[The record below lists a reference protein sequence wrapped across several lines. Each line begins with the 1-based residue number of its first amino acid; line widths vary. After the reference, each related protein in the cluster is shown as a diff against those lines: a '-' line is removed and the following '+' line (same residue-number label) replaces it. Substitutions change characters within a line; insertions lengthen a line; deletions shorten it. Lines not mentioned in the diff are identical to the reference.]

1 MRQAVIVSGVRTAV
15 GKAIKGSLRNYRS
28 DEMGA
33 TVVKEL
39 LRKTEGK
46 IAPSDVDDVIIGC
59 AMPEACQ
66 GMNIARIISIRAGL
80 PVEVPAQTIN
90 RFCASG
96 LQTLLLQRK

>member
-39 LRKTEGK
+39 LHGD
-46 IAPSDVDDVIIGC
+46 PQNVDVRRPC
-59 AMPEACQ
+59 LTQ
-66 GMNIARIISIRAGL
+66 
-80 PVEVPAQTIN
+80 
-90 RFCASG
+90 
-96 LQTLLLQRK
+96 